1 MFWALCGTAGE
12 GWRRDAEV
20 SVHTCPLQSEAGV
33 MAGPPQTWAPAAG
46 EGELRSAGP
55 HCLDP
60 RLTAPSLTSQALR
73 DAPWTQRAGGPR
85 EQREALL
92 TPGPSMGLRVVWG
105 LGLLQRSMCR
115 VSASQP
121 ASGHSHPLP
130 SPSGFLTTGCSG
142 HTGSQGGDKGSASHT
157 CPEHAQEP
165 VKGLMTARVSG
176 MALAGGDGSRNTIRV
191 LLLR

>member
-1 MFWALCGTAGE
+1 MFRALCGAAGE

-60 RLTAPSLTSQALR
+60 RLTAPSLTSQALW

-121 ASGHSHPLP
+121 ASGHRGCPATPCPLQAASRP
-130 SPSGFLTTGCSG
+130 LGAPAT
-142 HTGSQGGDKGSASHT
+142 QGAREGTRALPAT
-157 CPEHAQEP
+157 PAQNVP
-165 VKGLMTARVSG
+165 KSL
-176 MALAGGDGSRNTIRV
+176 
-191 LLLR
+191 